1 MLATRFRSADDP
13 RNSNENSKGYTLS
26 TTTAPV
32 LTDLIPASRVK
43 DAALV
48 MGGTALLAVTSQILV
63 PLWFT
68 PVPLSLATFSVLL
81 VGAALGPL
89 RGGLSMGLYLVL
101 GLAGVPVF
109 AGFSSGAASASFGY
123 ILGYVLAGIA
133 VGFLARRAADR
144 RVLSAFA
151 MAVVGSALIYAVGV
165 PWLMISLGVGLREGL
180 MLGLVPFLVGDAIK
194 AVLASAVL
202 PAAWKLVGGAPR

>member
-1 MLATRFRSADDP
+1 M
-13 RNSNENSKGYTLS
+13 
-26 TTTAPV
+26 

-48 MGGTALLAVTSQILV
+48 MGGTALLAVTSQIVV

-89 RGGLSMGLYLVL
+89 RGGLSMGLYMVL
-101 GLAGVPVF
+101 GLVGAPVF